1 MYHNDRRTSFFHSSK
16 YIGMKFG
23 YMFETAAMGTFQTA
37 SLQGQ
42 FNTSKFKVDKDHSL
56 TIRNVSK
63 EDEAMYFCQAG
74 AAYQMSFVNGT
85 HLAVND
91 PQNKQKTVEQSS
103 DVELVS
109 LGNKINLQCSFLLE
123 NKESPRQCPDEDR
136 VFWYRAGSES
146 DPGFIYADK
155 SSCDKQSGRRCVSRL
170 SKIIQNPSD
179 VGNYYCAVA
188 TCGEILFG
196 EGTKV
201 EIRQEYLFV
210 TVLGV
215 LLACSVLVN
224 VILIIT
230 RIIQKPAC
238 ELCKDKRTASGY
250 AEQNGPSSDQPSNM
264 GGEEAGINYVA
275 LDFPSRKAKRLKK
288 NNRELSGN
296 CTYSDMRDYQ

>member
-1 MYHNDRRTSFFHSSK
+1 MIGGRASFILLSTLAVIQTLDVPSK
-16 YIGMKFG
+16 ISLTEVDLGDSVTLTCKPSKHYSGLLYWFRMKFG
-23 YMFETAAMGTFQTA
+23 YMFETVAMGTFQTP

-42 FNTSKFKVDKDHSL
+42 FNTSKFKVFKDHSL

-91 PQNKQKTVEQSS
+91 PQNKQKTVKLSS

-109 LGNKINLQCSFLLE
+109 LGNKINLQCSFL
-123 NKESPRQCPDEDR
+123 KESPRQCPDEDR

-146 DPGFIYADK
+146 EPGFIYADK

-179 VGNYYCAVA
+179 AGNDYCAVA

-201 EIRQEYLFV
+201 EIREQWGLPV
-210 TVLGV
+210 IVLGT
-215 LLACSVLVN
+215 LLALSVIVIAILVC
-224 VILIIT
+224 
-230 RIIQKPAC
+230 A
-238 ELCKDKRTASGY
+238 
-250 AEQNGPSSDQPSNM
+250 
-264 GGEEAGINYVA
+264 
-275 LDFPSRKAKRLKK
+275 
-288 NNRELSGN
+288 
-296 CTYSDMRDYQ
+296 RD